1 MPLNKDNFDNF
12 SRVGFNKN
20 IEIEGLHRFTKN
32 LEKHFFSQVT
42 VRNCSKSNN
51 TVNLV
56 VELDCNFELSE
67 TLHHFEKDTWGN
79 FKCQENSF
87 AGALNQ
93 LKECTDLQ
101 IEVEEFSLF
110 LKDTSIIVNRIYD
123 QSISQQLESI
133 LIKLSEHS
141 INFTKGFTEI
151 PYEIYIPVFEDNV
164 MENEHALL
172 MNIKSGNNIEQDY
185 FSFWGLYYFS
195 EDDAVVYDLK
205 NQSIIKG
212 NLQMLNR

>member
-1 MPLNKDNFDNF
+1 MPLNNDNFDNF
-12 SRVGFNKN
+12 SHVGFNTDVA
-20 IEIEGLHRFTKN
+20 IEGLELFTKN

-42 VRNCSKSNN
+42 VRNCSPTSDF
-51 TVNLV
+51 VNLV
-56 VELDCNFELSE
+56 VELDCNFGLLE

-79 FKCQENSF
+79 FKSEENSF
-87 AGALNQ
+87 TGALRQ
-93 LKECTDLQ
+93 LKECNDLQ

-123 QSISQQLESI
+123 QSIPQQLENI
-133 LIKLSEHS
+133 FIKLGEHS
-141 INFTKGFTEI
+141 VNYSRGFIEI

-164 MENEHALL
+164 MENEHTLL
-172 MNIKSGNNIEQDY
+172 MNIRSGNNNKKDY
-185 FSFWGLYYFS
+185 FGFWGLYYYS

-205 NQSIIKG
+205 NLSIVKG